1 MQDQTVQWAWRLG
14 LDLAVDF
21 DLAWIVQQFLDAPL
35 PGERPPPPQCPP
47 PPSITPSCP
56 HPGLPPAFPVATLSQ
71 PEPLQGGCCRMLTG
85 FAGAGAQTAG
95 R

>member
-47 PPSITPSCP
+47 P
-56 HPGLPPAFPVATLSQ
+56 AFPVATLSQ
-71 PEPLQGGCCRMLTG
+71 PEPLQGSCCRMLTG

-95 R
+95 K

>member
-35 PGERPPPPQCPP
+35 PGESPRPPPPSAAILASPRVPVPP
-47 PPSITPSCP
+47 P
-56 HPGLPPAFPVATLSQ
+56 LPT
-71 PEPLQGGCCRMLTG
+71 
-85 FAGAGAQTAG
+85 
-95 R
+95 